1 LNILIITPSYEP
13 ENTAYTPLISSLCHD
28 LEEWGNKLTIITP
41 MPYNNNDAEYNK
53 KIKGSCNE
61 NSNPIIVIRVDI
73 KYQGEKGLY
82 KRVINSLHFTYKSLV
97 VGLKQKH
104 IDIIFTCST
113 PPILGLIGVLLSFY
127 KKKPLVF
134 NLQDIFPD
142 SLINAGIM
150 NNLFLIKVG
159 KLIESIIYKGS
170 DAIVTIDDSFKYK
183 LLEKNVPKEKIFV
196 IPNWVD
202 EELIKYVSRD
212 KNHLF
217 HKYNI
222 DNNKFIVLYAGNMGL
237 FQNVEIILKA
247 AYKLKN
253 FENILFVLIGDGA
266 DKDKLMNIK
275 RQHQLRNT
283 LFIPLQPQKYVHE
296 VYSIGDVGIVSL
308 KPNVSCNSI
317 PSKTWNIMA
326 VERPVIASMD
336 IHSSL
341 VDLLTKI
348 KAGIGTDPNSCDDLK
363 NAILYLY
370 KNRQSI
376 DYMGKNGRNY
386 ILKYLSRKDNTYKYY
401 KLFQKYSCS

>member
-1 LNILIITPSYEP
+1 
-13 ENTAYTPLISSLCHD
+13 
-28 LEEWGNKLTIITP
+28 
-41 MPYNNNDAEYNK
+41 
-53 KIKGSCNE
+53 
-61 NSNPIIVIRVDI
+61 
-73 KYQGEKGLY
+73 
-82 KRVINSLHFTYKSLV
+82 
-97 VGLKQKH
+97 
-104 IDIIFTCST
+104 
-113 PPILGLIGVLLSFY
+113 
-127 KKKPLVF
+127 
-134 NLQDIFPD
+134 
-142 SLINAGIM
+142 
-150 NNLFLIKVG
+150 
-159 KLIESIIYKGS
+159 
-170 DAIVTIDDSFKYK
+170 
-183 LLEKNVPKEKIFV
+183 
-196 IPNWVD
+196 
-202 EELIKYVSRD
+202 
-212 KNHLF
+212 
-217 HKYNI
+217 
-222 DNNKFIVLYAGNMGL
+222 MGL